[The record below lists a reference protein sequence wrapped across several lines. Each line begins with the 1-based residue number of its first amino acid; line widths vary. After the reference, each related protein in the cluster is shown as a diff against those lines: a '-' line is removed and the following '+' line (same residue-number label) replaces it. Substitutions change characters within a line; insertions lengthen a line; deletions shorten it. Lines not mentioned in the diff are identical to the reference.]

1 MQTHTRPQ
9 QKGSEVMVRK
19 RDKKANAPKQPAMR
33 ITRQRREM
41 IGQLADAL
49 AVLAPATSRFKGF
62 CVRNVAEEH
71 GLKRCWKSGNN
82 KRQMIARFLKE
93 VFRQYPRKPKAV
105 VMAIVQGGLDWRA
118 RKGESTTREELE
130 AVAAPMQALGFNIRK
145 DIKKIELPEPSRVCA
160 PAQDKIALIE
170 RLELHEA
177 LTDDCLEMF
186 RNGHFNEA
194 VRKAL
199 ERFEKCIQTAIND
212 HNIIGKA
219 LMGKAFNRDNPLIAI
234 NDNRT
239 GNDFS
244 EQEGFM
250 HLTMGAMSGL
260 RNLYSHG
267 DVDQMS
273 VTDAIER
280 LGFVSLLFKR
290 IDLVLK
296 NKDKP

>member
-1 MQTHTRPQ
+1 
-9 QKGSEVMVRK
+9 MVRK
-19 RDKKANAPKQPAMR
+19 PGKKANTPKQQAMR

-71 GLKRCWKSGNN
+71 GLKKCWKSGGN
-82 KRQMIARFLKE
+82 KRTMIARFLEE
-93 VFRQYPRKPKAV
+93 VFRQYPRKPKTV
-105 VMAIVQGGLDWRA
+105 VMAIIRGGLEWRA
-118 RKGESTTREELE
+118 RKGEGTTREELE
-130 AVAAPMQALGFNIRK
+130 AAAAPMEALGFNISK
-145 DIKKIELPEPSRVCA
+145 DIKKIGLPEPSRVCA

-170 RLELHEA
+170 RLDLHEA
-177 LTDDCLEMF
+177 LADDCLEMF
-186 RNGHFNEA
+186 RDGHFNEA

-199 ERFEKCIQTAIND
+199 ERFEKRIQTAIND
-212 HNIIGKA
+212 HSTIGKA
-219 LMGKAFNRDNPLIAI
+219 LMGKAFNRDNPLIPI
-234 NDNRT
+234 NASKT
-239 GNDFS
+239 SNDLS

-273 VTDAIER
+273 VTDSIER

-290 IDLVLK
+290 IDKALK
-296 NKDKP
+296 NIGGP

>member
-1 MQTHTRPQ
+1 
-9 QKGSEVMVRK
+9 
-19 RDKKANAPKQPAMR
+19 MR

-71 GLKRCWKSGNN
+71 GLKKCWKSGGN
-82 KRQMIARFLKE
+82 KRTMIARFLEE
-93 VFRQYPRKPKAV
+93 VFRQYPRKPKTV
-105 VMAIVQGGLDWRA
+105 VTAIVRGGLDWRS
-118 RKGESTTREELE
+118 RKGEATTHGELE
-130 AVAAPMQALGFNIRK
+130 AIAMPMEALGFDIRK
-145 DIKKIELPEPSRVCA
+145 DIKKIELPEPSPVCA

-170 RLELHEA
+170 RLDLHEA

-199 ERFEKCIQTAIND
+199 ERFEKRIQTAIND
-212 HNIIGKA
+212 HSTIGKA
-219 LMGKAFNRDNPLIAI
+219 LMGKAFNRDSPLIPI
-234 NDNRT
+234 NAGKT
-239 GNDFS
+239 GNDLS
-244 EQEGFM
+244 EREGFM

-280 LGFVSLLFKR
+280 LGFVSLLFRR
-290 IDLVLK
+290 IDDALE

>member
-1 MQTHTRPQ
+1 
-9 QKGSEVMVRK
+9 MVRK
-19 RDKKANAPKQPAMR
+19 RDNKAKAVRQPAMR

-41 IGQLADAL
+41 IEQLADAL

-71 GLKRCWKSGNN
+71 GLKKCWQSGGN
-82 KRQMIARFLKE
+82 KRQMIAHFLEE
-93 VFRQYPRKPKAV
+93 VFRQYPRKPKTV
-105 VMAIVQGGLDWRA
+105 EMAIVRGGLDWRA
-118 RKGESTTREELE
+118 RRSKATKPKELD
-130 AVAAPMQALGFNIRK
+130 AVVTPMETLGFDIKK
-145 DIKKIELPEPSRVCA
+145 DIKKLKLPEPARVCA
-160 PAQDKIALIE
+160 PAQDKVALLE
-170 RLELHEA
+170 RLDLHEA

-186 RNGHFNEA
+186 RDGHFNEA

-199 ERFEKCIQTAIND
+199 ERFEKRIQTAIND
-212 HNIIGKA
+212 HSTIGKA
-219 LMGKAFNRDNPLIAI
+219 LMGKAFNRVQPPIPI
-234 NDNRT
+234 NDNKT
-239 GNDFS
+239 GNDLS

-273 VTDAIER
+273 ATDAIER

-290 IDLVLK
+290 V
-296 NKDKP
+296 NKALENGGGS